1 MKKGGK
7 GLVRVEIDKESLS
20 LDEEK
25 IVEQEKFD
33 GMHVI
38 ETSLED
44 PVEEILSI
52 YRELWHIES
61 NFRLL
66 KSQLEARPV
75 YVRTE
80 QHIRGHFLCCYIAL
94 VISRLLEYKLK
105 SNQTPIS
112 IEKIVESLNGLRT
125 TRIKLERLPAV
136 YATTGIS
143 DDVKNICKAVSM
155 PVLEDYETAATL
167 RRKLGLSGDLNSY
180 FSIE

>member
-1 MKKGGK
+1 
-7 GLVRVEIDKESLS
+7 
-20 LDEEK
+20 
-25 IVEQEKFD
+25 
-33 GMHVI
+33 
-38 ETSLED
+38 
-44 PVEEILSI
+44 
-52 YRELWHIES
+52 
-61 NFRLL
+61 
-66 KSQLEARPV
+66 
-75 YVRTE
+75 
-80 QHIRGHFLCCYIAL
+80 
-94 VISRLLEYKLK
+94 
-105 SNQTPIS
+105 TPIS

>member
-1 MKKGGK
+1 
-7 GLVRVEIDKESLS
+7 
-20 LDEEK
+20 
-25 IVEQEKFD
+25 
-33 GMHVI
+33 MHVI

-105 SNQTPIS
+105 SNQTPIF
-112 IEKIVESLNGLRT
+112 IEDRGKSQRTKDDKNQIRETAGGLCNS
-125 TRIKLERLPAV
+125 
-136 YATTGIS
+136 GIS